1 MHCESVQPWGY
12 SKTIVFTDIVSI
24 QLVFCWHDITWCMLQ
39 QSVWNLSEM
48 RWKWNVGKFFPFV
61 VESKMYKVSI
71 AGFMKTASKTFRPA
85 WAFFSPKS
93 TIKKISRPL
102 LVYAM
107 VRSCYDPFGRLQLFC
122 LCILPCNQLPVANCT
137 IVTFQTN
144 NHMVWIGW
152 KKDVNS

>member
-1 MHCESVQPWGY
+1 MNLNSLDGTVKLSFSQILFQFNWCFVGMMYASAKCPKFVRNEMKMKRRKVFSLCCRKQNVQ
-12 SKTIVFTDIVSI
+12 SKHG
-24 QLVFCWHDITWCMLQ
+24 L
-39 QSVWNLSEM
+39 
-48 RWKWNVGKFFPFV
+48 RGRFFF
-61 VESKMYKVSI
+61 
-71 AGFMKTASKTFRPA
+71 
-85 WAFFSPKS
+85 PKS

-144 NHMVWIGW
+144 NHMV
-152 KKDVNS
+152 